1 MSFLSRLNIHYLQF
15 SKIKAIIIEFVTLL
29 KSWIGNHQDD
39 ATNLYIEM
47 YQSVFHASV
56 TFHSHENDT
65 LQGSFD
71 SHGNKTQI
79 FNFFTKNTA
88 FGYNVVCLK
97 CMYVVLVV
105 VNNARK

>member
-1 MSFLSRLNIHYLQF
+1 MEIVTFLI
-15 SKIKAIIIEFVTLL
+15 
-29 KSWIGNHQDD
+29 SWIGNYQDSIIV
-39 ATNLYIEM
+39 L
-47 YQSVFHASV
+47 SVFYGSV

-88 FGYNVVCLK
+88 FGYSVVCLDV
-97 CMYVVLVV
+97 CSS
-105 VNNARK
+105 RSE